1 MQTLVTGGA
10 GYIGRHLVAT
20 LVERGLPVRVLDL
33 APRGDAPAPAEW
45 LQGSIL
51 DEAAVARALA
61 GVEWVFHLA
70 AIPHLWIADKRQ
82 YERVNHEGTRRML
95 QAAARAG
102 VRRFVHC
109 STEAVL
115 SRADRDGVV
124 DGTLDPR
131 ADDQPGPYSRAKARA
146 ELAALQ
152 AARDGLPV
160 VVVSPTAPLGPG
172 DAALTPPTRML
183 LDYLNGRHPAFLDC
197 RLNLVD
203 VRDVAEGHLCAA
215 ARGVVGRRYLLGG
228 ENLALSALLER
239 LRSLTG
245 RPMPRRRVPWWLAW
259 TATAL
264 GELVADRVTHRP
276 PAASLN
282 GLRLVRR
289 PLDYVSR
296 LAAEDLDWHA
306 RPLEET
312 LKDAIADL
320 AARGLLRPAVR

>member
-10 GYIGRHLVAT
+10 GFIGRHLVAT

-33 APRGDAPAPAEW
+33 APCGAAPDGVEW
-45 LQGSIL
+45 IQGSIL
-51 DEAAVARALA
+51 DDGLLARAMQ
-61 GVEWVFHLA
+61 GVEWLFHLA

-82 YERVNHEGTRRML
+82 YEAVNHQGTRLVL

-102 VRRFVHC
+102 VAKVVHC

-124 DGTLDPR
+124 DGTQDPR
-131 ADDQPGPYSRAKARA
+131 EQDQPGPYSLAKCRA
-146 ELAALQ
+146 ELAALR

-172 DAALTPPTRML
+172 DASLTPPTRML
-183 LDYLNGRHPAFLDC
+183 LDYLNGRYPAYLDC
-197 RLNLVD
+197 RLNLAD

-215 ARGVVGRRYLLGG
+215 ARGVVGRRYILGG
-228 ENLALSALLER
+228 ENLALSALLAR
-239 LRSLTG
+239 LAAMTG
-245 RPMPRRRVPWWLAW
+245 RAMPKRRVPWWLAW
-259 TATAL
+259 LGTAA
-264 GELVADRVTHRP
+264 GEAWADHVSHRA

-296 LAAEDLDWHA
+296 LAAEDLDWRA
-306 RPLEET
+306 RPLDET
-312 LKDAIADL
+312 LKDAVADL
-320 AARGLLRPAVR
+320 AARGLLAA